1 MFRIA
6 NGNVYFQD
14 VSIPLSEFLI
24 EEPSFSTAYEAIIYD
39 APNNRLIGFANGN
52 QFEEKNITVAQVQ
65 AFIAKKDIY
74 KTNVEARNTPNPTL
88 AELKQALRE
97 QAKNEAERLMNAQ
110 YDSVE
115 RATILANGNGEV
127 LTMKTF
133 LNNIRNKR
141 QAVIATINGF
151 TTKPQA
157 KAFNPLD
164 PALWS

>member
-1 MFRIA
+1 MFRLA
-6 NGNVYFQD
+6 NNIIYFEGFNL
-14 VSIPLSEFLI
+14 PLSEFQI
-24 EEPSFSTAYEAIIYD
+24 EEPSFNTACEAIIYD
-39 APNNRLIGFANGN
+39 IPNNRLIGFANGN
-52 QFEEKNITVAQVQ
+52 QFEEKTLTVAQVK

-74 KTNVEARNTPNPTL
+74 KANFNARNTLNPTL

-97 QAKNEAERLMNAQ
+97 QARIEAERLMNSQ

-115 RATILANGNGEV
+115 RATILANGGGEV

-141 QAVIATINGF
+141 EAVIATINGF
-151 TTKPQA
+151 TTKPQI
-157 KAFNPLD
+157 KNFNPLD